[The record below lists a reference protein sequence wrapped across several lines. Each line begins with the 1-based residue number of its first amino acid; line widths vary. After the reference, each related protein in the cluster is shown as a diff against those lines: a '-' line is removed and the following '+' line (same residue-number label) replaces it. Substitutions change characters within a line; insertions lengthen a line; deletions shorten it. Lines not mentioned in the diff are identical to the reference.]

1 MTLADQGFLE
11 LGSMRLE
18 YRMIGP
24 RPDAAPTILMLHEGL
39 GCVGL
44 WGDFPDRVAAATG
57 AGVFVYS
64 RAGYG
69 HSSPVALPRPL
80 TFMHEEACRVLP
92 RLLEAIGFRRGILAG
107 HSDGASI
114 AAIHAGSVE
123 DHRVRGLV
131 LVAPHFF
138 TEDCGIAE
146 IARVKDAYTTTD
158 LREKLARW
166 HADVDNAFRGWN
178 DAWLDPDFRR
188 WDITDALAYVRVPIL
203 IVQGEDDQYGSIRQI
218 EVAREECYCPVDVT
232 LMPGVRHAPHR
243 EAPDALLRAVADFAN
258 HLFRDHR
265 EGELAP
271 TAAAAGSERH
281 ARPSAGHPRLSSTGK
296 DVDGRDNPRT
306 CSGGGHDDRRA
317 VGARGHV

>member
-11 LGSMRLE
+11 FDAMRLE

-24 RPDAAPTILMLHEGL
+24 PPGAAPTIIMLHEGL

-44 WGDFPDRVAAATG
+44 WGDFPDRLAAATG

-69 HSSPVALPRPL
+69 NSSPAALPRPL
-80 TFMHEEACRVLP
+80 TFMHDEAREVVPRVLD
-92 RLLEAIGFRRGILAG
+92 AIGFRRGILLG

-114 AAIHAGSVE
+114 AAIYAGSVE

-131 LVAPHFF
+131 LIAPHFF
-138 TEDCGIAE
+138 TEGFGLEE
-146 IARVKDAYTTTD
+146 IARVREAYGISD

-188 WDITDALAYVRVPIL
+188 WDITDVLAYIRVPIL
-203 IVQGEDDQYGSIRQI
+203 IVQGEEDQFGTGRQI
-218 EVAREECYCPVDVT
+218 EVARQECYCPVDVA

-243 EAPDALLRAVADFAN
+243 EAADELVQVVADFTN
-258 HLFRDHR
+258 HLFRDHH
-265 EGELAP
+265 EGALWSIKEM
-271 TAAAAGSERH
+271 SERH
-281 ARPSAGHPRLSSTGK
+281 LRQDP
-296 DVDGRDNPRT
+296 
-306 CSGGGHDDRRA
+306 GHDDRETA
-317 VGARGHV
+317 DAGGCI